1 MIIYWTLFLYPSLV
15 ALSPFKTNHQL
26 RQLNFLI
33 FCIFSILVI
42 GFRYEIGG
50 DWNSYLTM
58 LDATSDVSLAKAIVV
73 SDPGYMAL
81 NWLSTQ
87 LGLGIVGVNLAC
99 GILFM
104 NGLLRLCLKQP
115 FPWIGLA
122 IAVPYLVIVVAM
134 GYSRQAVAIGFVSWA
149 LSQWQTGR
157 FYRCAALV
165 LIGALF
171 HKSAVVVLPL
181 LFLMSGQLNW
191 RFILKW
197 IFALP
202 VLFIV
207 AIFLVMPSFDAK
219 WMSYVEKS
227 IVHSEGGMI
236 RVLMN
241 AIPALLFFI
250 MHKKF
255 KQYQDY
261 RLLVLL
267 ALTSIACVPFV
278 TIVSTLVDRLALF
291 LIPIQILVIPRILH
305 FFRNPSTR
313 VFLAINVLIL
323 YGMVLFVWLT
333 FASHREYWLPFRWSV
348 FQ

>member
-15 ALSPFKTNHQL
+15 ALSPLKTNHQL
-26 RQLNFLI
+26 RQMNFLI

-134 GYSRQAVAIGFVSWA
+134 GYSS
-149 LSQWQTGR
+149 
-157 FYRCAALV
+157 
-165 LIGALF
+165 
-171 HKSAVVVLPL
+171 KPL
-181 LFLMSGQLNW
+181 Q
-191 RFILKW
+191 
-197 IFALP
+197 
-202 VLFIV
+202 
-207 AIFLVMPSFDAK
+207 
-219 WMSYVEKS
+219 
-227 IVHSEGGMI
+227 
-236 RVLMN
+236 
-241 AIPALLFFI
+241 
-250 MHKKF
+250 
-255 KQYQDY
+255 
-261 RLLVLL
+261 
-267 ALTSIACVPFV
+267 
-278 TIVSTLVDRLALF
+278 
-291 LIPIQILVIPRILH
+291 
-305 FFRNPSTR
+305 
-313 VFLAINVLIL
+313 
-323 YGMVLFVWLT
+323 
-333 FASHREYWLPFRWSV
+333 
-348 FQ
+348 